1 MKKFLK
7 PIALLFCLAAAVS
20 CKKNEV
26 AAYVEPTY
34 DMPITD
40 YDIVPDATDAFTFS
54 FKNKTTNYGKL
65 EWRFGD
71 DTLKFDVNPVH
82 TYLATGTY
90 TVDLKSFSKTTSQT
104 TRKLIDIKI
113 VPDSIIKVTTTKAST
128 TTGFATLQFAMA
140 VKAPIA
146 KILWTFNDAAT
157 ATAAAVTTTSTL
169 QNPQKTYAVGTFNSF
184 TVTITTTKGSVV
196 SLSRNVT
203 TEGIAEDITQKR
215 IGYTT
220 VLENGGN
227 AANATANEGSS
238 KLIDGNK
245 ETKFGYYSS
254 AGLTTWAYTIQYEN
268 PVTVKLYAI
277 ANANDAVNT
286 RDPKE
291 WYLEGSNDG
300 TNWTQLDY
308 QSNGTG
314 FYDKANAAGATTDAQ
329 RYKRFWYYPVT
340 VQAPFTLIRLRFPSG
355 TFGGSGIQLAEFQL
369 FR

>member
-1 MKKFLK
+1 M
-7 PIALLFCLAAAVS
+7 ALLFCLAAAVS

-40 YDIVPDATDAFTFS
+40 YDIVPDANDAFTYS

-71 DTLKFDVNPVH
+71 DTLKFDVSPTH
-82 TYLATGTY
+82 TYLTPGKY
-90 TVDLKSFSKTTSQT
+90 TVDLKSFSKSSSQS
-104 TRKLIDIKI
+104 TRKLVDINI
-113 VPDSIIKVTTTKAST
+113 IADSIVKITTTKAST
-128 TTGFATLQFAMA
+128 VPGFATLQFGLTA
-140 VKAPIA
+140 KAPIA
-146 KILWTFNDAAT
+146 KISWVFNDAAT
-157 ATAAAVTTTSTL
+157 ATAAAATTTSTE
-169 QNPQKTYAVGTFNSF
+169 QNPRKTYAVGTFNTF
-184 TVTITTTKGSVV
+184 TVTVTTTKGSVV
-196 SLSRNVT
+196 SVTRNVT

-254 AGLTTWAYTIQYEN
+254 AGLNTWAFTIQYET

-277 ANANDAVNT
+277 ANANDQANG

-291 WYLEGSNDG
+291 WYLDGSNDG
-300 TNWTQLDY
+300 VNWTQLDY

-314 FYDKANAAGATTDAQ
+314 FYDKATAAGATTDAQ
-329 RYKRFWYYPVT
+329 RYKRYWYYPVT
-340 VQAPFTLIRLRFPSG
+340 TQAPFTMIRLRFPSG
-355 TFGGSGIQLAEFQL
+355 TFNGAGIQLAEFQL